1 MSSSSSSDLKTFP
14 CDCPI
19 PVYFDLE
26 ATGLHVNH
34 DQIIEWHFTVDPDW
48 AAQHGI
54 PDVAASHGSRIRPD
68 VPMDPGAQR
77 VHCISSEDLQHEPS
91 FTQAVDSLNGFI
103 VELTRICKNKSVLL
117 IAHNAFGFDSQMLD
131 HELHRAN
138 KLLSATIVYA
148 DTYRYILLHPA
159 FFRQKLGM
167 AAQYR
172 RVFGEE
178 MPNAH
183 TARGDVDALI
193 KLVKTN
199 YAKDNHEQFYNAL
212 LQASKKQLIEIVS
225 T

>member
-1 MSSSSSSDLKTFP
+1 
-14 CDCPI
+14 
-19 PVYFDLE
+19 
-26 ATGLHVNH
+26 
-34 DQIIEWHFTVDPDW
+34 
-48 AAQHGI
+48 
-54 PDVAASHGSRIRPD
+54 
-68 VPMDPGAQR
+68 
-77 VHCISSEDLQHEPS
+77 
-91 FTQAVDSLNGFI
+91 
-103 VELTRICKNKSVLL
+103 
-117 IAHNAFGFDSQMLD
+117 
-131 HELHRAN
+131 
-138 KLLSATIVYA
+138 
-148 DTYRYILLHPA
+148 
-159 FFRQKLGM
+159 M